1 MWPRQ
6 ETTMRMVGL
15 SVALLATVLTI
26 DGAHADDASAKAAL
40 AGGKLWVGIVVGPT
54 PGPGRVVGP
63 AGPGRGPG
71 IVRDGLHG
79 VEVDLGTSLAEKL
92 GTSVEFMA
100 YSDSDSLTLTAAVSE
115 WSIAFIPVEE
125 ENRQYVDFGS
135 AYIMLQATYLVR
147 PGSLIKR
154 LADVD
159 KPSVRVATAIDEPAT
174 ARAAARSLK
183 KATVTARVTSDELL
197 ELLTSKKVDAV
208 ALSREA
214 AAALSARL
222 PGSRVLDGAFWKSYV
237 AIAVPAVKGHPAVVI
252 PSTQDPAVLPYL
264 NAFIDEAI
272 ASRQSASFPR
282 QRWHAELYRS
292 AARNAA
298 VAHEVRWCSRAN
310 ALT

>member
-1 MWPRQ
+1 
-6 ETTMRMVGL
+6 MRMVGL
-15 SVALLATVLTI
+15 SIALLATVLTI
-26 DGAHADDASAKAAL
+26 DGAHADDAAAKAAL
-40 AGGKLWVGIVVGPT
+40 LSGMSKLWVGIVVGPT

-71 IVRDGLHG
+71 RTVRDGLHG

-92 GTSVEFMA
+92 GTSVEFLA

-135 AYIMLQATYLVR
+135 AYITLQATYLVG

-159 KPSVRVATAIDEPAT
+159 KPGVRVAIATDEPAT

-183 KATVTARVTSDELL
+183 KAAVTAAVSDELP

-237 AIAVPAVKGHPAVVI
+237 AIAVPAVKGQSAIVI
-252 PSTQDPAVLPYL
+252 PSTKDPAVLPYL

-272 ASRQSASFPR
+272 ASGSVR
-282 QRWHAELYRS
+282 RS
-292 AARNAA
+292 LNNVGMQNSIVPPPGTRP
-298 VAHEVRWCSRAN
+298 
-310 ALT
+310 

>member
-1 MWPRQ
+1 
-6 ETTMRMVGL
+6 MVGL
-15 SVALLATVLTI
+15 SIALLATVLTI
-26 DGAHADDASAKAAL
+26 DGAHADDAAAKTALAAL
-40 AGGKLWVGIVVGPT
+40 ATGKLWVGIVVGPT

-63 AGPGRGPG
+63 AGSGRGPG
-71 IVRDGLHG
+71 IVRDGLHS

-135 AYIMLQATYLVR
+135 AYITLQATYLVR

-183 KATVTARVTSDELL
+183 KATVTAEVTSDELL

-237 AIAVPAVKGHPAVVI
+237 AIAVPAVKGRPAIVLSGI
-252 PSTQDPAVLPYL
+252 QNSAALPYL

-272 ASRQSASFPR
+272 ASGRVR
-282 QRWHAELYRS
+282 RS
-292 AARNAA
+292 LDNVGMQNSIGPPPGTRP
-298 VAHEVRWCSRAN
+298 
-310 ALT
+310 